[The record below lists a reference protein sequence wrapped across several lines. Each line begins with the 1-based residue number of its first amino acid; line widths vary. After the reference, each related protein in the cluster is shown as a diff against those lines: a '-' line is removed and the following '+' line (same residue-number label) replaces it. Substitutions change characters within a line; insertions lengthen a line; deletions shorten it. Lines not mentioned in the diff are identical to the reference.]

1 MSRTYFPV
9 FAALLLSAVL
19 AVPAGAGHSWANYH
33 WARQT
38 TEAEPSF
45 DLLVVES
52 VTLEWQGAFDTSLNL
67 WRLSSKLDNVIDSG
81 DENSKTRKRCKMV
94 QGQMRV
100 CNAKYGQA
108 GWIGMATINI
118 DANGHITQG
127 TAKMNDSYDWYF
139 AANPDEVNHVTCQEI
154 GHVYGLGHTSTDGSS
169 QGTCMDYS
177 TSTNSQWPN
186 GHDYE
191 QLDTIYGHTDSYD
204 TYDTAATPSEEGG
217 GGGGDDGGSG
227 CNAPPGKGCNKYEA
241 PGGVPL
247 GAVRVHYSPGRDGN
261 LGHADYVL
269 GDDEGGL
276 WVFHLTLVPEDARR
290 R

>member
-9 FAALLLSAVL
+9 FAALLLSATL
-19 AVPAGAGHSWANYH
+19 AVPAAAEHSWGVYH

-38 TEAEPSF
+38 TSF
-45 DLLVVES
+45 DLLVVDS
-52 VTLEWQGAFDTSLNL
+52 VTSEWQDAFDTSLNL
-67 WRLSSKLDNVIDSG
+67 WSLSSKLNNVLGSS

-100 CNAKYGQA
+100 CNAKYGQG

-118 DANGHITQG
+118 DTNGHITQG

-169 QGTCMDYS
+169 QKTCMDYS
-177 TSTNSQWPN
+177 TSTYSQWPN
-186 GHDYE
+186 THDYV
-191 QLDTIYGHTDSYD
+191 QLDEIYRHLDSYD
-204 TYDTAATPSEEGG
+204 TYDTASDGG
-217 GGGGDDGGSG
+217 DDGGDDGGSSG
-227 CNAPPGKGCNKYEA
+227 CNSPPGKGCNKHEA
-241 PGGVPL
+241 PGGVPP
-247 GAVRVHYSPGRDGN
+247 GAVRVHYNPGRDGN

-276 WVFHLTLVPEDARR
+276 WVFHLTLIPEDARR